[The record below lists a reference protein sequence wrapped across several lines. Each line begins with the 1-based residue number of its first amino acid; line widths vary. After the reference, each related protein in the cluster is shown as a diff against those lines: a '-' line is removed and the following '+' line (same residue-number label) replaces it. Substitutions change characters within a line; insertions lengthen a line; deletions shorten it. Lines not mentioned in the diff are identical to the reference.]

1 MSWKPPATDA
11 THAMYQRGNK
21 RGMSAYERAQTR
33 EALNHTPTPL
43 KRDEV
48 RANPDGSQ
56 AEKEAWMRQRQQR
69 RRLAVIEGERERE
82 LLREIKPKGVL

>member
-1 MSWKPPATDA
+1 MSWKPPATNA
-11 THAMYQRGNK
+11 THPMYQRGNK

-33 EALNHTPTPL
+33 EALNHTPAPL
-43 KRDEV
+43 ENGV
-48 RANPDGSQ
+48 WANPDGSQ

>member
-11 THAMYQRGNK
+11 THAMYQRGNT
-21 RGMSAYERAQTR
+21 RGMSAYERAQPR

-43 KRDEV
+43 ARDEV

-56 AEKEAWMRQRQQR
+56 AEKELWMRQRQQR
-69 RRLAVIEGERERE
+69 RRLAEIEGERERE
-82 LLREIKPKGVL
+82 LLQEIKPKGVL